1 MNAVQQQDILHFSLY
16 PPIGEDDWRYI
27 SATAQV
33 KTLSE
38 KFFDS
43 AFMAEMANSGGFA
56 EAVELLNGTDYAM
69 SASVTNEEL
78 EKLLCDRRREAKK
91 LVCQLLIDEKIIEF
105 LQARSDFAN
114 MRLAIRRLVLE
125 KPLGSQTD
133 YCDQGNIPVDQFELV
148 FEQED
153 YTALP
158 KYLQEAVEAGVVGY
172 YKSKN
177 VRDIDIAI
185 DKVEAEFQIE
195 NARQAGSVFLVEYM
209 RMFIDITNI
218 RTMMRLKFT
227 EMQDRDVFM
236 PGGYIDRSRLG
247 QMVDTGYDGLAQA
260 FAATPYYGILEAG
273 ASYMQSN
280 NSFLKLEA
288 AAEQHIIG
296 YLKSTDQITAGHQPI
311 VAYLMRKEHEIRMVR
326 MVLACKKAQMDTK
339 MIHDRIVV

>member
-1 MNAVQQQDILHFSLY
+1 MNTVEQQNVLHFSLY
-16 PPIGEDDWRYI
+16 PPIGEEDVRYI
-27 SATAQV
+27 FATAQV

-43 AFMAEMANSGGFA
+43 AFFAEMANSNSFKD
-56 EAVELLNGTDYAM
+56 AVELLSGTDYAI
-69 SASVTNEEL
+69 SASASNEEI

-91 LVCQLLIDEKIIEF
+91 LIRQLLINEKIIEF

-125 KPLGSQTD
+125 KPLGSPAE

-153 YTALP
+153 YTTLP
-158 KYLQEAVEAGVVGY
+158 TYLQEAVEAGVLGY
-172 YKSKN
+172 YKNKN

-185 DKVEAEFQIE
+185 DKVEAEFQLE
-195 NARQAGSVFLVEYM
+195 NAAQAGSVFLVELM
-209 RMFIDITNI
+209 RMYIDINNI

-236 PGGYIDRSRLG
+236 PGGYIDPARLN
-247 QMVDTGYDGLAQA
+247 QMIDIGYDGIAQA
-260 FAATPYYGILEAG
+260 FAATPYYHILEAG
-273 ASYMQSN
+273 AGYMQSN

-288 AAEQHIIG
+288 AAERHFLG
-296 YLKSTDQITAGHQPI
+296 YLKSANQITAGHQPI
-311 VAYLMRKEHEIRMVR
+311 VAYLFRKEQEIRMVR
-326 MVLACKKAQMDTK
+326 MVLACKKAQIEPK
-339 MIHDRIVV
+339 LINDRIVV